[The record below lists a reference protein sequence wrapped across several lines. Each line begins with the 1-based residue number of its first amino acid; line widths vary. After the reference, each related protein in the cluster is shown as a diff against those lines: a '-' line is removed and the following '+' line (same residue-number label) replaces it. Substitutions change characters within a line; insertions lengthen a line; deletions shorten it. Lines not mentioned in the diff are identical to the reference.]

1 VELVNKDIMELKPY
15 PNNPRKSMATTSK
28 VKKSIK
34 EFGFKQPIVL
44 DKDNVIIVG
53 HSRFYA
59 AKELGLKK
67 VPCVVAVD
75 LNPTQ
80 IRAYRIAD
88 NRISQ
93 DAEWDVDLLTVELKQ
108 LNISNFDFSQTG
120 FSKEELESLTIDPL
134 EETKSLTA
142 ITEESANVQP
152 AEFHEA
158 NIADNQDEEWVNL
171 HFTMKFIDRKMVFDK
186 LTNVKD
192 KFKLTTASDALI
204 KMCKE

>member
-1 VELVNKDIMELKPY
+1 MELVNKDIMELKPY

-186 LTNVKD
+186 LTNIKD

>member
-1 VELVNKDIMELKPY
+1 MELVNKDIMELKPY
-15 PNNPRKSMATTSK
+15 PNNPRKSMATTMK

-171 HFTMKFIDRKMVFDK
+171 HFTMKFIDGKMVFEK

>member
-1 VELVNKDIMELKPY
+1 MEIKPY
-15 PNNPRKSMATTSK
+15 PNNPRKSYATTKK

-59 AKELGLKK
+59 AKELDLKQ
-67 VPCVVAVD
+67 VPCVIAID

-93 DAEWDVDLLTVELKQ
+93 DAEWDTDLLTIELKE
-108 LNISNFDFSQTG
+108 LNISDFDFSQTG
-120 FSKEELESLTIDPL
+120 FTKSELE
-134 EETKSLTA
+134 
-142 ITEESANVQP
+142 
-152 AEFHEA
+152 
-158 NIADNQDEEWVNL
+158 
-171 HFTMKFIDRKMVFDK
+171 
-186 LTNVKD
+186 
-192 KFKLTTASDALI
+192 
-204 KMCKE
+204 

>member
-1 VELVNKDIMELKPY
+1 MELVNKDIMEIKPY
-15 PNNPRKSMATTSK
+15 PNNPRKSYATTKK

-59 AKELGLKK
+59 AKELDLKQ
-67 VPCVVAVD
+67 VPCVIAID

-93 DAEWDVDLLTVELKQ
+93 DAEWDTDLLTIELKE
-108 LNISNFDFSQTG
+108 LNISDFDFSQTG
-120 FSKEELESLTIDPL
+120 FTKSELESLTIDPL
-134 EETKSLTA
+134 E
-142 ITEESANVQP
+142 
-152 AEFHEA
+152 
-158 NIADNQDEEWVNL
+158 
-171 HFTMKFIDRKMVFDK
+171 
-186 LTNVKD
+186 
-192 KFKLTTASDALI
+192 
-204 KMCKE
+204 

>member
-1 VELVNKDIMELKPY
+1 MELVNKDIMELKPY
-15 PNNPRKSMATTSK
+15 PNNPRKSHATTDK

-59 AKELGLKK
+59 AKELDLKQ
-67 VPCVVAVD
+67 VPCVIAID

-93 DAEWDVDLLTVELKQ
+93 DAEWDTDLLTIELKE
-108 LNISNFDFSQTG
+108 LNISDFDFSQTG
-120 FSKEELESLTIDPL
+120 FTKSELESLTIDPL
-134 EETKSLTA
+134 EETKNLTS
-142 ITEESANVQP
+142 ITEESSKVQP

-158 NIADNQDEEWVNL
+158 NIGENQDEEWVNL

-186 LTNVKD
+186 LTNIKD

>member
-1 VELVNKDIMELKPY
+1 M
-15 PNNPRKSMATTSK
+15 R
-28 VKKSIK
+28 
-34 EFGFKQPIVL
+34 
-44 DKDNVIIVG
+44 
-53 HSRFYA
+53 
-59 AKELGLKK
+59 KELGLKK

-93 DAEWDVDLLTVELKQ
+93 DAEWDTDLLTIELKE
-108 LNISNFDFSQTG
+108 LNISDFDFSQTG
-120 FSKEELESLTIDPL
+120 FTKSELESLTIDPL
-134 EETKSLTA
+134 EETKNLTS
-142 ITEESANVQP
+142 ITEESSKVQP

-158 NIADNQDEEWVNL
+158 NIGENQDEEWVNL
-171 HFTMKFIDRKMVFDK
+171 HFTKKFIDRKMVFDK
-186 LTNVKD
+186 LTNIKD

>member
-1 VELVNKDIMELKPY
+1 MELVNKDIMELKPY

-80 IRAYRIAD
+80 IKAYRIAD

-108 LNISNFDFSQTG
+108 LNISKFDFSQTG

-186 LTNVKD
+186 LTNIKD

>member
-1 VELVNKDIMELKPY
+1 MELVNKDIMELKPY
-15 PNNPRKSMATTSK
+15 PNNPRKSMATTMK

-186 LTNVKD
+186 LTNIKD